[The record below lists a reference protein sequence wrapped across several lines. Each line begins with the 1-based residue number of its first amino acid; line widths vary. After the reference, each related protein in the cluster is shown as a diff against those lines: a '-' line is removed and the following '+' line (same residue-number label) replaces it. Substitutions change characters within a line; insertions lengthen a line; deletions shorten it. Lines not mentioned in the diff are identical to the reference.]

1 MNQFLS
7 ATETQPESFTDDRQ
21 RIDFLNS
28 LAAELSFS
36 NPERSIELARQAC
49 QLARGEE
56 AEPFYRAGLAAGLFN
71 LARAHNQRGEYLE
84 SMTCLVEAQPH
95 YEALNDENGL
105 MWLFNEFGRLYFFFS
120 DYPNALSYYHRTL
133 QLAQKLGHT
142 NRQAASYHNI
152 GVLYSALGQYE
163 QALGA
168 FRQGLEIAE
177 RTGDA
182 WVEGFLLGGMAE
194 VFHHQKQYE
203 QSLEYGLR
211 SLELARRKSTPT
223 LASGVLLALSWT
235 CFEMGQ
241 FEQAQSY
248 LEEVVRTARASGDQ
262 RGLAGAQIALGK
274 QANRCSLPEQA
285 LPALREALQFSL
297 SLEEKA
303 LQAECHHA
311 LAETFR
317 LLGRYEEAF
326 VHFCQYHE
334 LDKAIFNEKSDLR
347 LQMLQV
353 VHKLTNAQREAELYR
368 LRAQMLQQEVDNQ
381 RKVQRVLQELADRD
395 ALSGLLNR
403 RVFFRQSERLLQSR
417 RKSGFPLALLLLDL
431 DHFKFINDHYG
442 HVAGD
447 NVLVGVAAFLQEQ
460 VRQVD
465 LLCRYGGE
473 EFAILVPGVT
483 ALKAEELAWRLCH
496 LLAERSFAIGE
507 TEVRITVS
515 IGVALLNR
523 PGGAL
528 EDLLRRA
535 DEALYQAKEAGRN
548 CIRIYRTDTRA

>member
-7 ATETQPESFTDDRQ
+7 SPETQPESFTDDRQ

-49 QLARGEE
+49 QLARGGD

-152 GVLYSALGQYE
+152 GVLYSGLGQYK
-163 QALGA
+163 QALEA
-168 FRQGLEIAE
+168 FQQGLEIAV
-177 RTGDA
+177 RAGDA
-182 WVEGFLLGGMAE
+182 WVEGFLVGGMAE

-203 QSLEYGLR
+203 QSLEYGLH
-211 SLELARRKSTPT
+211 SLELARRNGTPT
-223 LASGVLLALSWT
+223 LAGGVLLALSWT

-248 LEEVVRTARASGDQ
+248 LEEVIRTARASGDQ
-262 RGLAGAQIALGK
+262 RGLAGAQVALGK
-274 QANRCSLPEQA
+274 QANRRSLPEKA
-285 LPALREALQFSL
+285 VPALQEALKL
-297 SLEEKA
+297 ALALEEKA
-303 LQAECHHA
+303 LQADCHSA
-311 LAETFR
+311 LAESFR
-317 LLGRYEEAF
+317 QLGRYEEAF
-326 VHFCQYHE
+326 AHFCQYHE
-334 LDKAIFNEKSDLR
+334 LDKTIFNEKSDLR
-347 LQMLQV
+347 LKMLQV
-353 VHKLTNAQREAELYR
+353 VHELKNARQEAELYR
-368 LRAQMLQQEVDNQ
+368 LRAQMLQTEVDNQ
-381 RKVQRVLQELADRD
+381 RQMQQVLQDLADRD
-395 ALSGLLNR
+395 SLSGLLNR
-403 RVFFRQSERLLQSR
+403 RSFFRQGGRLLQSR
-417 RKSGFPLALLLLDL
+417 RRSGFPLALLMLDL

-442 HVAGD
+442 HVVGD
-447 NVLVGVAAFLQEQ
+447 NVLVGVATFLQEQ
-460 VRQVD
+460 ARQAD
-465 LLCRYGGE
+465 ILCRYGGE
-473 EFAILVPGVT
+473 EFAILLPGVT
-483 ALKAEELAWRLCH
+483 ASRAEEIAWRLCH

-507 TEVRITVS
+507 TTIHITVS
-515 IGVALLNR
+515 IGVALLER
-523 PGGAL
+523 PGGSI
-528 EDLLRRA
+528 EDLLRHA

-548 CIRIYRTDTRA
+548 CVRVYNG